1 MDVTKLQE
9 GTDQKSMS
17 IVEEVLD
24 SIEQLIRYARV
35 KGMIGP
41 EDCPYVRNLLL
52 DMFHLEEPAEHYQTV
67 YEDQMDDDVVLA
79 EPQLL
84 LAVLLDYGYAIGLIP
99 DQTST
104 YRDLLD
110 ARIMGVLMPRPSET
124 IAHFKCDTAEHGIE
138 YATKQ
143 FYELNINSN
152 YIRMDRIRQNDEWA
166 YDSEFGTIQM
176 TINVSKPEK
185 TPEEIAL
192 ARQAPSSSYPQC
204 LLCADNVGY
213 AGRVNHPARQN
224 LRIIPLQLNH
234 ENWYFQYS
242 PYVYY
247 NEHSI
252 VFRKEHVPMK
262 LTIDSFKRLLA
273 FTEQFPHYFIGSN
286 ADLPIVGGSI
296 LSHDHFQAGRHTFP
310 IEQAKADYTF
320 TYPEFEGVQV
330 SIVNW
335 PMSVLRLTGEDREV
349 LLNAVN
355 TVFETWKQYSDPAV
369 DVHAYTEENSQRVPH
384 NTVTPIVRRRGA
396 AYEVDVVLRNN
407 RTSEQHPEGIF
418 HPHREMHHIKKEN
431 IGLIEVMGLAILPP
445 RLKQSI
451 AGIKQLLTGEAE
463 WEAYK
468 QAMNEQDLLAIHRDW
483 IDQLVERYGCN
494 HTAEEAE
501 QLIKMEMGRSFTEIL
516 GHAGVYKRDAAGQE
530 GFKRF
535 TAHLGL
541 IEQ

>member
-1 MDVTKLQE
+1 MDVTKLHAETEQM
-9 GTDQKSMS
+9 SMS
-17 IVEEVLD
+17 IVEEVQY
-24 SIEQLIRYARV
+24 SIEQLIRYARA
-35 KGMIGP
+35 KGMIGA
-41 EDCPYVRNLLL
+41 EDCPYVRNILL
-52 DMFHLEEPAEHYQTV
+52 DMFRLEEPAECYDSE
-67 YEDQMDDDVVLA
+67 YEDIVESDAA
-79 EPQLL
+79 EGLQAILS
-84 LAVLLDYGYAIGLIP
+84 VLLDYGYTIGLIP
-99 DQTST
+99 DPSNT

-124 IAHFKCDTAEHGIE
+124 TARFKQDTIEHGIE

-143 FYELNINSN
+143 FYELSINSN
-152 YIRMDRIRQNDEWA
+152 YIRMDRVRQNDEWE
-166 YDSEFGTIQM
+166 YDSEYGTIQM

-224 LRIIPLQLNH
+224 LRVIPLQLNQ
-234 ENWYFQYS
+234 ENWCFQYS

-262 LTIDSFKRLLA
+262 LTEDSFKRLLE

-310 IEQAKADYTF
+310 IEQAKADLTF
-320 TYPEFEGVQV
+320 TYPGYEGVQV

-335 PMSVLRLTGEDREV
+335 PMSVLRLTGENRDV
-349 LLNAVN
+349 LLKAVN
-355 TVFETWKQYSDPAV
+355 TVFETWKQYSDPEV
-369 DVHAYTEENSQRVPH
+369 DVYAFTEDGAERIPH
-384 NTVTPIVRRRGA
+384 NTVTPIVRRRGT

-407 RTSEQHPEGIF
+407 RTNEQHPEGIF

-445 RLKQSI
+445 RLQQSI
-451 AGIKQLLTGEAE
+451 AGIRTLLTGEMS
-463 WEAYK
+463 WSSYK
-468 QAMNEQDLLAIHRDW
+468 QAMTDQDPLALHREW
-483 IDQLVERYGCN
+483 IDQLIEKYGCN
-494 HTAEEAE
+494 HDAGEAE
-501 QLIKMEMGRSFTEIL
+501 HLIKLEMGRVFVEIL
-516 GHAGVYKRDAAGQE
+516 GHAGVYKRNSEGRE

-535 TAHLGL
+535 AAHLGL
-541 IEQ
+541 IQQ

>member
-1 MDVTKLQE
+1 MDVTKLHAE
-9 GTDQKSMS
+9 TEQKSMS
-17 IVEEVLD
+17 IVEEVQS
-24 SIEQLIRYARV
+24 SIEQLIRYARA
-35 KGMIGP
+35 KGMIGA
-41 EDCPYVRNLLL
+41 EDCPYVRNILL
-52 DMFHLEEPAEHYQTV
+52 DMFRLEEPAERYDTV
-67 YEDQMDDDVVLA
+67 YEEVA
-79 EPQLL
+79 ESDAAEGPQAILS
-84 LAVLLDYGYAIGLIP
+84 VLLDYGYTIGLIP
-99 DQTST
+99 DPSHT

-124 IAHFKCDTAEHGIE
+124 TAHFKQDTIEHGIE

-143 FYELNINSN
+143 FYELSINSN
-152 YIRMDRIRQNDEWA
+152 YIRMDRVRQNDEWE
-166 YDSEFGTIQM
+166 YESEYGTIQM

-224 LRIIPLQLNH
+224 LRIIPLQLNQ

-262 LTIDSFKRLLA
+262 LTEDSFKRLLA

-310 IEQAKADYTF
+310 IEQAKADLTF
-320 TYPEFEGVQV
+320 TYPDYEGVQV

-335 PMSVLRLTGEDREV
+335 PMSVLRLTGENRDV
-349 LLNAVN
+349 LLKAVN
-355 TVFETWKQYSDPAV
+355 TVFETWKQYSDPEV
-369 DVHAYTEENSQRVPH
+369 DVYAFTENGTERTPH
-384 NTVTPIVRRRGA
+384 NTVTPIVRRRGT

-407 RTSEQHPEGIF
+407 RTNEQHPEGIF

-445 RLKQSI
+445 RLQQSI
-451 AGIKQLLTGEAE
+451 AGIRALLTGEVS
-463 WEAYK
+463 WSSYK
-468 QAMNEQDLLAIHRDW
+468 QALTDQDPLAIHREW
-483 IDQLVERYGCN
+483 IDQLIEKYGCN
-494 HTAEEAE
+494 HDAEEAE
-501 QLIKMEMGRSFTEIL
+501 HLIKLEMGRMFVEIL
-516 GHAGVYKRDAAGQE
+516 GHAGVYKRNPEGQE

-535 TAHLGL
+535 AAHLGL
-541 IEQ
+541 IQQ

>member
-1 MDVTKLQE
+1 MSKLHE
-9 GTDQKSMS
+9 GIDQQSKSL
-17 IVEEVLD
+17 VEEVLA

-35 KGMIGP
+35 KGMIGV

-52 DMFHLEEPAEHYQTV
+52 DMFKLEEPAKQYQTV
-67 YEDQMDDDVVLA
+67 YDQFTDHDEVVA
-79 EPQLL
+79 EPQQLL
-84 LAVLLDYGYAIGLIP
+84 EVLLDYGYTIGLIP
-99 DQTST
+99 DQSNT

-124 IAHFKCDTAEHGIE
+124 IARFKQDTAERGVE

-143 FYELNINSN
+143 FYDLSINSN
-152 YIRMDRIRQNDEWA
+152 YIRMDRVRQNDEWA
-166 YDSEFGTIQM
+166 YESEYGTIQM

-204 LLCADNVGY
+204 LLCSDNVGY

-224 LRIIPLQLNH
+224 LRILPLQLNN

-252 VFRKEHVPMK
+252 VFRQEHVPMK
-262 LTIDSFKRLLA
+262 LTEDSFKRLLA

-296 LSHDHFQAGRHTFP
+296 LSHDHFQAGSHTFP
-310 IEQAKADYTF
+310 IEQAKADYSF
-320 TYPEFEGVQV
+320 AYPAYDGVQV
-330 SIVNW
+330 SIINW

-349 LLNAVN
+349 LLKAVN
-355 TVFETWKQYSDPAV
+355 TVFETWKQYSDPE
-369 DVHAYTEENSQRVPH
+369 VHVYAYTEDGSQQIPH
-384 NTVTPIVRRRGA
+384 NTVTPIVRRRGT

-451 AGIKQLLTGEAE
+451 AGIKQLLTGEVV
-463 WEAYK
+463 WETYK
-468 QAMNEQDLLAIHRDW
+468 QAINEQDPLAVHRDW
-483 IDQLVERYGCN
+483 IDELIERYGSNCQ
-494 HTAEEAE
+494 ADEAE
-501 QLIKMEMGRSFTEIL
+501 QLIKLEMGRSFVEIL
-516 GHAGVYKRDAAGQE
+516 GHAGVYKRHAAGLE

-535 TAHLGL
+535 TSHLGL
-541 IEQ
+541 IEL

>member
-1 MDVTKLQE
+1 MTKLHAE
-9 GTDQKSMS
+9 TEQKSMS
-17 IVEEVLD
+17 IVEEVQS
-24 SIEQLIRYARV
+24 SIEQLIRYARA
-35 KGMIGP
+35 KGMIGA
-41 EDCPYVRNLLL
+41 EDCPYVRNILL
-52 DMFHLEEPAEHYQTV
+52 DMFRLEEPAERYDTV
-67 YEDQMDDDVVLA
+67 YEEVA
-79 EPQLL
+79 ESDAAEGPQAILS
-84 LAVLLDYGYAIGLIP
+84 VLLDYGYTIGLIP
-99 DQTST
+99 DPSHT

-124 IAHFKCDTAEHGIE
+124 TAHFKQDTIEHGIE

-143 FYELNINSN
+143 FYELSINSN
-152 YIRMDRIRQNDEWA
+152 YIRMDRVRQNDEWE
-166 YDSEFGTIQM
+166 YESEYGTIQM

-224 LRIIPLQLNH
+224 LRIIPLQLNQ

-262 LTIDSFKRLLA
+262 LTEDSFKRLLA

-310 IEQAKADYTF
+310 IEQAKADLTF
-320 TYPEFEGVQV
+320 TYPDYEGVQV

-335 PMSVLRLTGEDREV
+335 PMSVLRLTGENRDV
-349 LLNAVN
+349 LLKAVN
-355 TVFETWKQYSDPAV
+355 TVFETWKQYSDPEV
-369 DVHAYTEENSQRVPH
+369 DVYAFTENGTERTPH
-384 NTVTPIVRRRGA
+384 NTVTPIVRRRGT

-407 RTSEQHPEGIF
+407 RTNEQHPEGIF

-445 RLKQSI
+445 RLQQSI
-451 AGIKQLLTGEAE
+451 AGIRALLTGEVS
-463 WEAYK
+463 WSSYK
-468 QAMNEQDLLAIHRDW
+468 QALTDQDPLAIHREW
-483 IDQLVERYGCN
+483 IDQLIEKYGCN
-494 HTAEEAE
+494 HDAEEAE
-501 QLIKMEMGRSFTEIL
+501 HLIKLEMGRMFVEIL
-516 GHAGVYKRDAAGQE
+516 GHAGVYKRNPEGQE

-535 TAHLGL
+535 AAHLGL
-541 IEQ
+541 IQQ